1 MHMLDG
7 PRWSPS
13 SEDSW
18 TETKVLFGIVN
29 EVYLADAL

>member
-1 MHMLDG
+1 MKFTSLM
-7 PRWSPS
+7 PS

-18 TETKVLFGIVN
+18 TETKELFSIVN